1 MAASPRAREIPIVR
15 LRHLALL
22 MLLLVA
28 SGCPDPMSPE
38 QVALEAATAQWRAA
52 RPSDDSYI
60 LLQRRLCFC
69 PRTEEMRVTV
79 TRGTVT
85 AVVDAATGTAEP
97 SEALAW
103 YRTVDQLF
111 SEVRTAQRTEGM
123 LRDVTYHPTLG
134 YPTLVS
140 IDPIAMA
147 VDDEVAWQTTL
158 QTGGDPGR

>member
-1 MAASPRAREIPIVR
+1 MR
-15 LRHLALL
+15 LRRLALL

-38 QVALEAATAQWRAA
+38 QVALETAAAQWRAA
-52 RPSDDSYI
+52 RPSNDSYI

-69 PRTEEMRVTV
+69 LRTDQMRVTV
-79 TRGTVT
+79 TRGKVT
-85 AVVDAATGTAEP
+85 DVVDAETGAAEP
-97 SEALAW
+97 SEAHAW

-111 SEVRTAQRTEGM
+111 TEVRTAQRTYGT

-147 VDDEVAWQTTL
+147 ADDEVAWQTTL
-158 QTGGDPGR
+158 QTRGDPGNRN

>member
-1 MAASPRAREIPIVR
+1 
-15 LRHLALL
+15 
-22 MLLLVA
+22 
-28 SGCPDPMSPE
+28 
-38 QVALEAATAQWRAA
+38 
-52 RPSDDSYI
+52 
-60 LLQRRLCFC
+60 
-69 PRTEEMRVTV
+69 
-79 TRGTVT
+79 
-85 AVVDAATGTAEP
+85 VDAETGTAEP

-158 QTGGDPGR
+158 LTRGEPGR